1 MSEETVDYEAVCS
14 RLIAENERL
23 KQVLSAKYVPLFRIG
38 ERLVSLKE
46 FIEDN
51 YLVLMFLLFIGSAVC
66 GGIYTVIQDRRG
78 KHE

>member
-23 KQVLSAKYVPLFRIG
+23 KQVLSSKYVPLFAIG
-38 ERLVSLKE
+38 DRLVSLKE

-51 YLVLMFLLFIGSAVC
+51 YLVLMFALFVISALA
-66 GGIYTVIQDRRG
+66 GGIYTVISDRRG
-78 KHE
+78 RHE

>member
-1 MSEETVDYEAVCS
+1 MSEEVDYEAVCS

-23 KQVLSAKYVPLFRIG
+23 KQVLSKKYVPLFRIG

-51 YLVLMFLLFIGSAVC
+51 YLVLMFLLFVVSTLATGL
-66 GGIYTVIQDRRG
+66 YTVIQDRRSA
-78 KHE
+78 HE

>member
-1 MSEETVDYEAVCS
+1 MSEEVDYEAVCS

-51 YLVLMFLLFIGSAVC
+51 YLVLMFLLFVVSTLATGL
-66 GGIYTVIQDRRG
+66 YTVIQDRRS
-78 KHE
+78 HE